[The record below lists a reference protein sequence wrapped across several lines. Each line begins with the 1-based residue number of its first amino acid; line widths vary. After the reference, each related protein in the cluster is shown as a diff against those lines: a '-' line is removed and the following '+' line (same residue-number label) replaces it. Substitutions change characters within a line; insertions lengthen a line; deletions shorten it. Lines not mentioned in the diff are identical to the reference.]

1 MKTKHWLAGVAFAAA
16 AIGLPFGEA
25 AQAQDKTVGVSWRH
39 FQEERWK
46 IDEAGIKS
54 VLEAE
59 GFTYVGADAQA
70 DPQKQLAD
78 IEGLMARG
86 VDALIILAQ
95 DSAAILP
102 AFEQAKA
109 EGIPTIAYD
118 VPVDFSDTLFISFD
132 NVAVGRLMAEA
143 MVEAQPTGDW
153 VLIEGDPMM
162 AIVDLFRSGQMQVL
176 QPLVDKGDITIVAQQ
191 GIENWK
197 PDVAQTTMDQIL
209 TRVDNKVDAVLA
221 MNDGTSGGVAAAL
234 AAQGLLGEVAL
245 SGQDG
250 DIAAL
255 NRIAKGQATVTVWK
269 NAMDLGRA
277 AGAAAIELA
286 SGTAPADVT
295 GAVPYETPSG
305 QQQSAILLEPIAIT
319 RDTLHLVID
328 SGWATKE
335 QVCQGVTDNAPAA
348 CQ

>member
-1 MKTKHWLAGVAFAAA
+1 
-16 AIGLPFGEA
+16 
-25 AQAQDKTVGVSWRH
+25 
-39 FQEERWK
+39 
-46 IDEAGIKS
+46 
-54 VLEAE
+54 
-59 GFTYVGADAQA
+59 
-70 DPQKQLAD
+70 
-78 IEGLMARG
+78 
-86 VDALIILAQ
+86 
-95 DSAAILP
+95 
-102 AFEQAKA
+102 
-109 EGIPTIAYD
+109 
-118 VPVDFSDTLFISFD
+118 
-132 NVAVGRLMAEA
+132 MAEA

-162 AIVDLFRSGQMQVL
+162 SIVDLFRSGQMQVL
-176 QPLVDKGDITIVAQQ
+176 QPLVDKGEITIVAQQ

-234 AAQGLLGEVAL
+234 AAQGLLGDVAL

-286 SGTAPADVT
+286 NGAAPADVT

-305 QQQSAILLEPIAIT
+305 LQQSAILLEPIAIT
-319 RDTLHLVID
+319 RDTLDLVID
-328 SGWATKE
+328 SGWASKE
-335 QVCQGVTDNAPAA
+335 QVCQGVTENAPAA